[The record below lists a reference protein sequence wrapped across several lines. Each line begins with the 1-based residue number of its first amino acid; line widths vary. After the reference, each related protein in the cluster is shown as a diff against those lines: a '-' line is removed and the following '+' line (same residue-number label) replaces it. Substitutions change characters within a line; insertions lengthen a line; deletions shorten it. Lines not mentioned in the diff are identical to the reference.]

1 MNYIE
6 LSTILCPILSAI
18 AIFVALIISRRS
30 SKDAQEQIKSIRHLL
45 EVFIAANNLNMKEAL
60 ERYQQHLAEINI
72 QIEDAKEAL
81 EIVSPFAR
89 GAKIDQIEEEQ
100 EKNKQRVY
108 LKQLLFKRKKLELNI
123 SLIQDYINKAAQN

>member
-60 ERYQQHLAEINI
+60 E
-72 QIEDAKEAL
+72 
-81 EIVSPFAR
+81 IVSPFAR